1 MESDLSVPLTKVNII
16 GFLQV
21 FIVRSFPGG
30 GGPKAGEFNVTVVN
44 VSGCGN
50 AASAA
55 PVASG
60 SAVPVRLIH

>member
-1 MESDLSVPLTKVNII
+1 VPDRPTSATGVNVI

-21 FIVRSFPGG
+21 FIQDAFQG
-30 GGPKAGEFNVTVVN
+30 GGPKAGRFDVTVIN

-50 AASAA
+50 SASGT
-55 PVASG
+55 PVSSG